1 MTPAATPR
9 SGQGR
14 LAFSLL
20 ALLAPVCALAQE
32 MTTPPDL
39 HLAQLTSPEIRAA
52 ITAGYTSVIVPSG
65 GTEQNGPH
73 MILDK
78 HNVIVGH
85 AAEQI
90 AGAVGHML
98 IAPTL
103 TIVPEG
109 DFDPPT
115 GNMAY
120 PGTIGLSAETY
131 EGVVEDVV
139 RSLRRAG
146 FRDIF
151 LIGDHGQS
159 QEAQAAVA
167 ERLTGEWEEEGIRI
181 HQVASYYDAS
191 PQDALLA
198 ARGIDSTTAGT
209 HAGVADT
216 SELMGITLRG
226 VRPKVLENL
235 PQPLEE
241 TGATGNPALA
251 SAALGKELLALRV
264 NAAIAEIR
272 ADLATRAP

>member
-1 MTPAATPR
+1 M
-9 SGQGR
+9 R
-14 LAFSLL
+14 LAPSFLRGLAGPFLGLL
-20 ALLAPVCALAQE
+20 AALTPLTALAGE
-32 MTTPPDL
+32 GDTPPDL
-39 HLAQLTSPEIRAA
+39 EIARLTSPEIRSA
-52 ITAGYTSVIVPSG
+52 IAAGYTSVLLPSG

-78 HNVIVGH
+78 HNIIVGH
-85 AAEQI
+85 AAREI

-98 IAPTL
+98 VAPVL
-103 TIVPEG
+103 TVVPEG

-120 PGTIGLSAETY
+120 AGTIGLSPETY
-131 EGVVEDVV
+131 ERVVEDVA
-139 RSLRRAG
+139 RSLRKAG

-159 QEAQAAVA
+159 QAAQEAVA
-167 ERLTGEWEEEGIRI
+167 ARLTEEWEGEGTRV
-181 HQVASYYDAS
+181 HQIASYYDAS

-198 ARGIDSTTAGT
+198 ARGIDSNAAGT

-216 SELMGITLRG
+216 SELMGITPEG
-226 VRPKVLENL
+226 VRPQVLQNL

-251 SAALGKELLALRV
+251 SAALGRELLALRI

-272 ADLATRAP
+272 AALAMQAP